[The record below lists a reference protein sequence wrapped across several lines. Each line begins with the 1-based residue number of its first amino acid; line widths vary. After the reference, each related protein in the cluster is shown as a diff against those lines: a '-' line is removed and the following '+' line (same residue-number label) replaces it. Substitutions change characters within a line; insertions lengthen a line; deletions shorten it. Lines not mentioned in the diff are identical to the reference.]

1 MPPFMAMGSTFLIEL
16 AYALAIIASSLVIF
30 FKTRE
35 IEELSG
41 HKGIKYFRMAFLF
54 FAISYFLRF
63 FSRILLLGLFVT
75 GTRVP
80 RASFTSLTSTLFLYS
95 GFMTMFYLLYGISI
109 KRLGKS
115 LPKTTDVF
123 HILSIL
129 LSSVIVLLGIPG
141 LFIMISLALLVYM
154 LFIIYSDYADYRKKG
169 KVPTLYIIYFL
180 LILFS
185 LLNVVDILIPNV
197 FRAMQ
202 TLVYLLS
209 MSIFLF
215 ILYRVVRIL
224 DAEPN
229 KRKVQRKGKKEPA

>member
-1 MPPFMAMGSTFLIEL
+1 MVMSSTFLIEL
-16 AYALAIIASSLVIF
+16 AYALTIIVSSLVIF

-35 IEELSG
+35 IEDLSG

-63 FSRILLLGLFVT
+63 FSRVLLLGLLVT
-75 GTRVP
+75 GTRIP
-80 RASFTSLTSTLFLYS
+80 RASFTSLTSVLFLYS

-109 KRLGKS
+109 KRVGKA
-115 LPKTTDVF
+115 LPRTTDIFHVF
-123 HILSIL
+123 SIL
-129 LSSVIVLLGIPG
+129 LSSIIVLLGIPE
-141 LFIMISLALLVYM
+141 LFIMISVTLLVYM
-154 LFIIYSDYADYRKKG
+154 LFIIYSDYSEYRKRG
-169 KVPTLYIIYFL
+169 KLPTLYIAYFL

-197 FRAMQ
+197 FRATQ
-202 TLVYLLS
+202 TLIYLLS

-215 ILYRVVRIL
+215 ILQKVMRIL

-229 KRKVQRKGKKEPA
+229 GRKVQRKGEKEPA